1 LERNRGLG
9 LVELELVQLELLELE
24 LDLVEQH
31 RLRSVRSLGM
41 IARGAPALAP
51 AFSRDAANPLDER
64 AASLIVGLTA
74 VLCGAL
80 TVAAPQLVGSLSEH
94 PQRSV
99 TVLALTL
106 VLQMF
111 SVEVYGRGS
120 VSVSAIG
127 ILTGAFLLNTGTA
140 MSIAIIAALA
150 QWLRRRGQL
159 YKAVFDT
166 ANFALSAAAASLL
179 FHALPQ
185 SRLLAA
191 LLAGLVYATI
201 NNGLLCLVMGLSENI
216 SWRSVWTERF
226 HWARYHFLLFGPL
239 ALAGTIAYEQIG
251 TAGLAAFALP
261 PALMILSVRQY
272 LERTSAAVD
281 EVRRVNLSLRR
292 AHRDTIAALSRSMEM
307 KDIYTGGHTER
318 VAAIAVALARELGY
332 RNDELE
338 AIEIG
343 ALLHDIGKIGV
354 PEQILRKEGPLDES
368 EWQVIKTHPVVSDYI
383 LSELDLH
390 PFVRECARSSHER
403 IDGTGYPDGLAGD
416 EIPLPARIVFVAD
429 AYDALTSTR
438 SYRAS
443 RPPLAA
449 LAEIRAN
456 AGTQFCVRVV
466 AALESL
472 WNTDRQLFQPS
483 AEERYVG
490 AA

>member
-1 LERNRGLG
+1 LG
-9 LVELELVQLELLELE
+9 LIELELVQLELLELE
-24 LDLVEQH
+24 LDLMEQH
-31 RLRSVRSLGM
+31 GLRSVRSLGV
-41 IARGAPALAP
+41 ISQSAPALAP
-51 AFSRDAANPLDER
+51 GLSRDGSGSLDER
-64 AASLIVGLTA
+64 VASLIVALTA
-74 VLCGAL
+74 VLCGSL
-80 TVAAPQLVGSLSEH
+80 TLTAPQFVRAFSEQ
-94 PQRSV
+94 PERSV

-106 VLQMF
+106 ILQMF
-111 SVEVYGRGS
+111 SVQVYGRGS

-166 ANFALSAAAASLL
+166 ANFALSAAVASLL

-191 LLAGLVYATI
+191 LLAGLAYAAI
-201 NNGLLCLVMGLSENI
+201 NNGLLCLVMSLAEDV
-216 SWRSVWTERF
+216 SWRSIWTERF

-251 TAGLAAFALP
+251 TTGLAAFALP

-272 LERTSAAVD
+272 LERTTSAVEEIRQA
-281 EVRRVNLSLRR
+281 NLDLRR

-354 PEQILRKEGPLDES
+354 PEQILRKEGRLDES
-368 EWQVIKTHPVVSDYI
+368 EWEVIKSHPVVSDYI

-403 IDGTGYPDGLAGD
+403 IDGAGYPDGLAGD
-416 EIPLPARIVFVAD
+416 EIPRPARIVFVAD

-438 SYRAS
+438 SYRAA
-443 RPPLAA
+443 RPPVAA
-449 LAEIRAN
+449 LAEIRAH
-456 AGTQFCVRVV
+456 ADSQFCLQVV
-466 AALESL
+466 SALETL
-472 WNTDRQLFQPS
+472 WRKDRQLLHPS
-483 AEERYVG
+483 PEG
-490 AA
+490 SFLDAA